1 LGLPRKGAVVGSDAL
16 PTLPDYL
23 REGLEIVSIG
33 INPSVNS
40 SRAGFY
46 FATPRNRFWR
56 ALNASG
62 LAPETLEP
70 GREAVE
76 KLFHTYRIGFTDVA
90 KRPSSSASHLT
101 AEDFRTGAPLLR
113 QKLLRCQPLIA
124 WFHGKE
130 AYGSYL
136 RHADGLRAQEVPW
149 GRQEQNIGK
158 SVVFVTPNPSPANA
172 AFSLDVLVDWYGQLA
187 RLRDELVRGRA

>member
-1 LGLPRKGAVVGSDAL
+1 MPKKKAPVASDAL

-23 REGLEIVSIG
+23 QDGLEIVSIG

-40 SRAGFY
+40 ARAGFY
-46 FATPRNRFWR
+46 FATLQNRFWR

-62 LAPETLEP
+62 LAPEALEP
-70 GREAVE
+70 GREAVA

-90 KRPSSSASHLT
+90 KRPSSSASQLK

-113 QKLLRCQPLIA
+113 QKLLRYQPLIA

-130 AYGSYL
+130 AYGNYL
-136 RHADGLRAQEVPW
+136 RHADGLRAQDIPW
-149 GRQEQNIGK
+149 GRQERNIGK

-172 AFSLDVLVDWYGQLA
+172 AFSLGVLVDWYRRLRA
-187 RLRDELVRGRA
+187 LRDELNRGRR